1 MRILLADDHNLF
13 RTSLRSLLKTRDI
26 EVVGEA
32 GDGKEALRLTE
43 KLRPDLVLMD
53 ISMPVMNGIEA
64 TRLLRERCPEVRVVI
79 LTASMEDEN
88 LFEALRVGAHGYLL
102 KDLQADSFFSL
113 LDRALA
119 GEPALTPQLSLKVLD
134 AFRKGDSAAIKKEDP
149 DALTERERDVLEL
162 IVQGY
167 TSNRELARRLEIAEN
182 TVKFHV
188 KNILDKLHLHNRAQA
203 VSHALRH
210 GLIGDDPGKRPR

>member
-32 GDGKEALRLTE
+32 SDGKAAVEMAER
-43 KLRPDLVLMD
+43 LRPDLVLMD

-64 TRLLRERCPEVRVVI
+64 TRLLREKVPEVRVVI
-79 LTASMEDEN
+79 LTASIEEEF

-119 GEPALTPQLSLKVLD
+119 GELALTPQLSLKVLD
-134 AFRKGDSAAIKKEDP
+134 AFRKGETAARPDP
-149 DALTERERDVLEL
+149 DALTDRERDVLQL
-162 IVQGY
+162 IVEGY
-167 TSNRELARRLEIAEN
+167 TSNRELARRLDIAEN

-210 GLIGDDPGKRPR
+210 GLIGTEDLGKRSPR

>member
-13 RTSLRSLLKTRDI
+13 RTSLRSLLKARGI

-32 GDGKEALRLTE
+32 SNGRQAIEMAE
-43 KLRPDLVLMD
+43 KLRPDLLLMD
-53 ISMPVMNGIEA
+53 LAMPEMNGIEA
-64 TRLLRERCPEVRVVI
+64 TKVIREKLPEVRVVI
-79 LTASMEDEN
+79 LTASMEDED
-88 LFEALRVGAHGYLL
+88 LFEALRVGAQGYLL
-102 KDLQADSFFSL
+102 KDLQAESFFAL

-134 AFRKGDSAAIKKEDP
+134 AFRKGESAAKQDP
-149 DALTERERDVLEL
+149 NALTDRERDVLEL
-162 IVQGY
+162 IVEGC
-167 TSNRELARRLEIAEN
+167 TSNRELAKRLDIAEN

-188 KNILDKLHLHNRAQA
+188 KNILDKLHLRNRAQA

-210 GLIGDDPGKRPR
+210 GLVSGDGTSKRKP

>member
-32 GDGKEALRLTE
+32 SDGKEAVQMAER
-43 KLRPDLVLMD
+43 LRPDLVLMD
-53 ISMPVMNGIEA
+53 LSMPVMNGIEA
-64 TRLLRERCPEVRVVI
+64 TRLLREKVPEVRVVI
-79 LTASMEDEN
+79 LTASMEEDN

-119 GEPALTPQLSLKVLD
+119 GELALTPQLSLKVLD
-134 AFRKGDSAAIKKEDP
+134 AFRKGETTARQDP
-149 DALTERERDVLEL
+149 DALTDRERDVLQL
-162 IVQGY
+162 IVEGY
-167 TSNRELARRLEIAEN
+167 TSNRELAKRLEIAEN

-210 GLIGDDPGKRPR
+210 GLIGEDLGKRPPR